1 MPTPDPDPVVVESA
15 RSSSA
20 LARAGWLCTPAP
32 LDDKEIPITRHGDCD
47 LVWRRPPIELS
58 PPEIRAPKALRS
70 DGSFTS
76 TGRCPARA
84 SFCTLVPR
92 DDCGKFEPTA
102 TSADRRGKNPPRDK
116 PRWPRRG
123 SPDPIGISG
132 SPAPP
137 FRAASEAAFAPWPRA
152 PDESDPSRSHC
163 QRGPRHRVLGTTT
176 ASVRRRVSPLLSPSS
191 PDPWR
196 RPQIVE
202 EPLGAELRPAV
213 GRILRSLSE
222 LSLSASSTG

>member
-15 RSSSA
+15 RCSGA

-47 LVWRRPPIELS
+47 LVWRRPPKELS

-84 SFCTLVPR
+84 SFCSLVPR

-102 TSADRRGKNPPRDK
+102 TSADRRWKNPPCDK
-116 PRWPRRG
+116 PRGLGEAARTRSAYPAPLHHRSARHRRQHLRRG
-123 SPDPIGISG
+123 LERRTKVIR
-132 SPAPP
+132 
-137 FRAASEAAFAPWPRA
+137 RAAAIANEGH
-152 PDESDPSRSHC
+152 DTEC
-163 QRGPRHRVLGTTT
+163 
-176 ASVRRRVSPLLSPSS
+176 
-191 PDPWR
+191 
-196 RPQIVE
+196 
-202 EPLGAELRPAV
+202 
-213 GRILRSLSE
+213 
-222 LSLSASSTG
+222 